1 MADVLRTIGTIAR
14 ALDSIANI
22 EFREIDLARGQYVY
36 LARICEAP
44 SIIQEQ
50 LVNQLKVDR
59 ATVARSVQK
68 LEQHGFVE
76 RRADESNQ
84 KIKRLFP
91 TNQGLDVYQTIKA
104 ENDYSTSVSVSGMT
118 ADEKKILESLL
129 EKMSDN
135 IDASWQQVKSGK
147 KRDY

>member
-76 RRADESNQ
+76 RRSDESNQ

-91 TNQGLDVYQTIKA
+91 TDQGLEVYQTIKA
-104 ENDYSTSVSVSGMT
+104 ENDYSTSVAVSGMT
-118 ADEKKILESLL
+118 ADEKKILEKLL
-129 EKMSDN
+129 EQMADN